1 MATIWIFGATGKG
14 GRAIA
19 SELIGDDA
27 DVVLVGR
34 DRDRLDSA
42 VTDLGGHCRTMVA
55 AGRAQLATLIAAERP
70 AVVVNTIG
78 PFGETTE
85 PLARACVAA
94 GSHYV
99 DLANELPPVQALL
112 AMDDDAR
119 RGGVTLVTGA
129 GFGVLATEALV
140 VEVAAGRPAA
150 TRALV
155 AAMPTV
161 DGLGSAVLASVIDAV
176 AYGGRRYRDG
186 RLQRT
191 RLGADHAAIP
201 LPGLPAVAALA
212 VPTGELEAARRAS
225 GAANVVAL
233 SSEVPSGRTVRAVLP
248 LLTALLAVSPIRSGL
263 LRLIDRARLTPPAK
277 SGDTSWAY
285 ARLEWADGT
294 HEEAWLRA
302 GEGYGFTA
310 KVAAHTALRL
320 SEGRGRAGAFT
331 PGALFG
337 ADLARDAGA
346 QIITPGPVTA

>member
-1 MATIWIFGATGKG
+1 MTTIWILGATGKG

-19 SELIGDDA
+19 SELLSADA
-27 DVVLVGR
+27 DLVLVGR
-34 DRDRLDSA
+34 DHDRLDSVA
-42 VTDLGGHCRTMVA
+42 TALGGHCRTQVA
-55 AGRAQLATLIAAERP
+55 TGAVELATLIAAEKP
-70 AVVVNTIG
+70 TVVVNTVG
-78 PFGETTE
+78 PFGATTE

-140 VEVAAGRPAA
+140 VELAAGRPPASSV
-150 TRALV
+150 LV

-161 DGLGSAVLASVIDAV
+161 DGLGSAVLASVIDAI

-191 RLGADHAAIP
+191 RLGADHALIP
-201 LPGLPAVAALA
+201 VPGLPAIAALA
-212 VPTGELEAARRAS
+212 VPTGELEAAHRAS
-225 GAANVVAL
+225 GAGDVVAL

-248 LLTALLAVSPIRSGL
+248 LLTALLAFRPIRSGL

-294 HEEAWLRA
+294 HGQAWLRA

-320 SEGRGRAGAFT
+320 SDGRGRAGAFT
-331 PGALFG
+331 PGVLFG

>member
-1 MATIWIFGATGKG
+1 MTTIWILGATGKG

-19 SELIGDDA
+19 SELIGSDA
-27 DVVLVGR
+27 ELVLVGR
-34 DRDRLDSA
+34 DHDRLDSVA
-42 VTDLGGHCRTMVA
+42 TALGGRCRTLVA
-55 AGRAQLATLIAAERP
+55 TGAVELAALIAAEKP
-70 AVVVNTIG
+70 AVVVNTVG

-119 RGGVTLVTGA
+119 RAGVTLVTGA
-129 GFGVLATEALV
+129 GFGVLATEALA
-140 VEVAAGRPAA
+140 VELAAGRPAA
-150 TRALV
+150 SSALV

-186 RLQRT
+186 QLQRT
-191 RLGADHAAIP
+191 RLGADHALIP
-201 LPGLPAVAALA
+201 VPGLPAIAALA
-212 VPTGELEAARRAS
+212 VPTGELEAAHRAS
-225 GAANVVAL
+225 GAGDVVAL
-233 SSEVPSGRTVRAVLP
+233 SSEVPSGRIVRAVLP
-248 LLTALLAVSPIRSGL
+248 LLTALLAVRPIRIGL

-285 ARLEWADGT
+285 ARLEWADGS
-294 HEEAWLRA
+294 HREAWLRT

-310 KVAAHTALRL
+310 KVAAHTVLRL
-320 SEGRGRAGAFT
+320 GAGQGRAGAFT

-337 ADLARDAGA
+337 AALAREAGA